1 MALKCTKTSPPS
13 SFSIK
18 PNPFFSLNHFTLPSA
33 NAVHPPFLRFVQA
46 GFASWR
52 HKKTTP
58 SQNRVLNRWWLDCLQ
73 DMNTQLFPAPPFFV
87 ISSNPTDELF
97 PGRMCVPNIDF
108 LKMQAFFINL
118 MAGRPMVLTVLFQY
132 RFPLFADSHPQGT
145 PRMEGASRQ
154 RICGRGHLPAQ
165 DRPFRLPH
173 EDVLLFE
180 PDQSRRRSA
189 RRAKEPASGWRG
201 PEPYF
206 FPIRYPF
213 RRNWIRRRTP
223 TPDAPLGMYGFSFVS
238 QAGPAMSRWTQG

>member
-33 NAVHPPFLRFVQA
+33 KAVHPPFLRFVQA

-58 SQNRVLNRWWLDCLQ
+58 SQNRVLNRRWLHCLQ
-73 DMNTQLFPAPPFFV
+73 DRNTQLFPVPPFFV
-87 ISSNPTDELF
+87 ISSGPTYELF

-118 MAGRPMVLTVLFQY
+118 MAGRPMVLAVLFQY
-132 RFPLFADSHPQGT
+132 RFPLFADSRPQGT
-145 PRMEGASRQ
+145 PRMVGASRQ
-154 RICGRGHLPAQ
+154 RICGR
-165 DRPFRLPH
+165 
-173 EDVLLFE
+173 
-180 PDQSRRRSA
+180 
-189 RRAKEPASGWRG
+189 RG

-206 FPIRYPF
+206 SPIRYPF
-213 RRNWIRRRTP
+213 RRN
-223 TPDAPLGMYGFSFVS
+223 
-238 QAGPAMSRWTQG
+238 